1 MKEILMVID
10 MENDFLRKGGAL
22 YSGDKA
28 RQIIPFI
35 KKKIDAQLKKKQ
47 PIIFTRDYHNE
58 NDKEFQIF
66 PSHCIKETEGSRII
80 KELTYAL
87 QKPNVYLIE
96 KTRFSAFH
104 NTELE
109 NLLQS
114 IAKGQDLKFTVLGVC
129 TNICVYFTA
138 EELRNRDYEVTVYEN
153 GVASFDEYAHHHV
166 LEQMA
171 SVLGIKVIP
180 YE

>member
-10 MENDFLRKGGAL
+10 MENDFMRKGGPL
-22 YSGDKA
+22 YCGDKA
-28 RQIIPFI
+28 RQIIPFV
-35 KKKIDAQLKKKQ
+35 KKKIDEQIKRRR
-47 PIIFTRDYHNE
+47 PVIFTRDYHDE
-58 NDKEFQIF
+58 KDKEFLMF
-66 PSHCIKETEGSRII
+66 PPHCIKETDGSRII
-80 KELTYAL
+80 KEFVYAL

-104 NTELE
+104 NTDLD

-138 EELRNRDYEVTVYEN
+138 EELRNRDYEVTVHEN
-153 GVASFDEYAHHHV
+153 GVASFDEYAHHHA
-166 LEQMA
+166 LEQMT
-171 SVLGIKVIP
+171 SVLGVKVIP